1 MLQEEMAAV
10 SVRLPKIQRLLP
22 RAPPSHSSVVEGTV
36 SWRGAVGC
44 RVATAAGSSC
54 GWEVWSKC
62 RRPIVLSR
70 PSWQMDLLSPGA
82 IRKMVVIVMLGCGFD
97 HWVMSWHVFFCFG
110 FFKLKMF
117 LFSILKEFG
126 RTIPVDL
133 VDLHFFRDRAQPG
146 WNWESCRCSLHP
158 GIGLFFCR
166 HLGKRWS
173 RHLGPSGL
181 WWWQHCN
188 PGSVTQCPGV
198 AESIFCWLTLHLGNL
213 LGIFCIFMTT
223 WSKYQVCKQYKLHH
237 PGPLLQSEQM
247 ARSWPGVHTVVVIAV
262 QFRMNSGTCCRCRRR
277 MVLLRQSEDRV
288 SNWFQTIWSC
298 NLPFW
303 LVVGRFRVPVEDFE
317 AQEMEVLW
325 PGAMQN
331 VEATAAQSEIVF
343 KMSSRCSRQTVLSL
357 RSWEMGQLLHGATW
371 ICWVDG

>member
-70 PSWQMDLLSPGA
+70 PSWQMDLLSPGV
-82 IRKMVVIVMLGCGFD
+82 IRKMVVIVMLGGGFD
-97 HWVMSWHVFFCFG
+97 HWVLSWHVFFCFG

-117 LFSILKEFG
+117 LFAILKEFG

-133 VDLHFFRDRAQPG
+133 VDLHFFGDRAQPG

-181 WWWQHCN
+181 WW
-188 PGSVTQCPGV
+188 
-198 AESIFCWLTLHLGNL
+198 
-213 LGIFCIFMTT
+213 
-223 WSKYQVCKQYKLHH
+223 
-237 PGPLLQSEQM
+237 
-247 ARSWPGVHTVVVIAV
+247 
-262 QFRMNSGTCCRCRRR
+262 
-277 MVLLRQSEDRV
+277 
-288 SNWFQTIWSC
+288 
-298 NLPFW
+298 
-303 LVVGRFRVPVEDFE
+303 
-317 AQEMEVLW
+317 
-325 PGAMQN
+325 
-331 VEATAAQSEIVF
+331 
-343 KMSSRCSRQTVLSL
+343 
-357 RSWEMGQLLHGATW
+357 
-371 ICWVDG
+371 